1 MHRRIKYVHFVKDNE
16 FDEIKSF
23 REAIEQTYGIQVQ
36 LFSADFKGEVQRLI
50 DEQGIKAII
59 MGNRRTDPYSTDLT
73 AICKSSAGWP
83 EFTRIFP
90 ILDWCYSDVWK
101 FLRQNKLA
109 YCSLYDEGY
118 TSLGEKHNTQ
128 KNPYLKKGGVEPES
142 EIEKEEYCAAY

>member
-1 MHRRIKYVHFVKDNE
+1 
-16 FDEIKSF
+16 
-23 REAIEQTYGIQVQ
+23 
-36 LFSADFKGEVQRLI
+36 
-50 DEQGIKAII
+50 
-59 MGNRRTDPYSTDLT
+59 MGNRRTDPYSADLT
-73 AICKSSAGWP
+73 PICKSSAGWP

-128 KNPYLKKGGVEPES
+128 KNPYLRKGGADAES
-142 EIEKEEYCAAY
+142 EIEKEEYQPAFQLENDEYERYSRRNVK